1 MNFRQNDQNALAPKR
16 HRLAVCEWRFAG
28 HNRKVYDT
36 VAQSGNETRSR
47 TFDHNEANVGKSL
60 RVLNQRGAQIS
71 SRK

>member
-16 HRLAVCEWRFAG
+16 HRLAVYEWCFAG
-28 HNRKVYDT
+28 HNRKIYDA

-47 TFDHNEANVGKSL
+47 TFDHIEANVGKSL